1 MKEGSC
7 ENEYDQKSL
16 ESELGEI
23 GYLGH
28 RNLLISAPM
37 INLSSAE
44 TELIVSANWLQRINI
59 TFAGIE
65 RTS

>member
-7 ENEYDQKSL
+7 ENEYDQTSS
-16 ESELGEI
+16 ESELDEI

-28 RNLLISAPM
+28 SNLLISAPM
-37 INLSSAE
+37 TELSSAE
-44 TELIVSANWLQRINI
+44 AELVLSANWLQRINI
-59 TFAGIE
+59 TFE